1 MKQSIDANF
10 SKNKCKLQLALIT
23 HQRTLHKNNAF
34 ILLQQSCKKAAFSI
48 WSVYGAKQGKLEI
61 VQFRALAHH
70 QLILTRSKIIQVL
83 EYYKGTSS
91 IAQLNHTGLE
101 HSGISNIPSTHQLG
115 LTRSEI

>member
-70 QLILTRSKIIQVL
+70 QL
-83 EYYKGTSS
+83 
-91 IAQLNHTGLE
+91 
-101 HSGISNIPSTHQLG
+101 G
-115 LTRSEI
+115 LTRSIKPYRFRTFRH